1 MTTPR
6 QQNGRNNRLAA
17 FAVTGVVAGMVGL
30 SFAAVPLYKLFCQVT
45 GYGGTPKTEGVAAAP
60 GGDTASGEQV
70 AIRVRF
76 DGNVN
81 GGLSWT
87 FQPMQRELEVTPG
100 EATLAFFTAEN
111 TGRAPVVGTATFNV
125 TPLKVGQYFAKID
138 CFCFTE
144 QRLAPGERI
153 DMPVQFYVDP
163 AMLQDDNAKEVR
175 TITLSYT
182 FFRAEDQ
189 DGGKA
194 AVGGT
199 AALAPSGDDN
209 NRTTYSGQERV
220 AADRRG

>member
-125 TPLKVGQYFAKID
+125 TPLLAGQYFNKVQ
-138 CFCFTE
+138 CFCFSE
-144 QRLAPGERI
+144 QLLKPGQTMR
-153 DMPVQFYVDP
+153 MPVLYYVDP
-163 AMLQDDNAKEVR
+163 AILDDPETKDIKE
-175 TITLSYT
+175 ITLSYT
-182 FFRAEDQ
+182 FYRSTDEQ
-189 DGGKA
+189 
-194 AVGGT
+194 
-199 AALAPSGDDN
+199 ALDAGAGD
-209 NRTTYSGQERV
+209 S
-220 AADRRG
+220 